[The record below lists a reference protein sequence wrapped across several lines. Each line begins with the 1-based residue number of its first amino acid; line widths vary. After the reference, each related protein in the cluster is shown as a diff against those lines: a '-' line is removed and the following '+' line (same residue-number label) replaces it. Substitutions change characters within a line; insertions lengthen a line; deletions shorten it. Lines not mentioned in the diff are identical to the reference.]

1 MPNVRVNE
9 HIVAR
14 EVRVIDQD
22 GTQIGILPLEE
33 ARALAQRR
41 NLDLVEVA
49 SVAKPP
55 VCRVMD
61 HGKFMF
67 DRQKRERDKRKVQS
81 RIEVKEVR
89 LSPRTGEHDL
99 QIVLARIRRFIDDG
113 AKVKVRIR
121 FRGRER
127 FNPQVGLTQLHKIS
141 KALSDVA
148 QIEAQPAPEGNTLLM
163 TLGPLTPK
171 RKQKPEPAL
180 TAKR

>member
-1 MPNVRVNE
+1 MRVNE

-22 GTQIGILPLEE
+22 GKQIGILPLEE
-33 ARALAQRR
+33 ARALARRR

-49 SVAKPP
+49 SVATPP

-67 DRQKRERDKRKVQS
+67 DRQKRERDKRKVQT

-99 QIVLARIRRFIDDG
+99 QISLNKIKRFIADG
-113 AKVKVRIR
+113 ARVKVRIR

-127 FNPQVGLTQLHKIS
+127 FNPQVGLDQLHKIS
-141 KALSDVA
+141 EAVADIA
-148 QIEAQPAPEGNTLLM
+148 QIESAPSPEGNTILM
-163 TLGPLTPK
+163 TLGPISPAK
-171 RKQKPEPAL
+171 KKQQAEPAL